1 MRVQKVGAEW
11 RIFVIAAGAPRG
23 AATAADCGLLAVG
36 AIEGKTFQ
44 GEIKYIF
51 DNTDSNAALDY
62 LKGGNSKP
70 NDIDVEAGHKI
81 TITFA
86 PQSATLRDDQGDI
99 SAAGCTEH
107 HGLFGRFT
115 ERRKRELVCR
125 RCVRTRQS
133 VASEHSEVCVAVVSP
148 TKDRLRDNV
157 SEPLDRACAGCVFA
171 KRKVRPHLIIVAGV
185 FRKNA
190 PKVIFVEH
198 DHVVRTFAPRR
209 TDQALN

>member
-1 MRVQKVGAEW
+1 MKRRQRSIPRPIAIAMRRQVRPDRSKTVKLKLIFVCLAIALAQITPSDAQSISPAGHYTYNRRGQLGEMRVQKAGAEW
-11 RIFVIAAGAPRG
+11 RVFVIAAGAPRG
-23 AATAADCGLLAVG
+23 PATAADCGLLAVG

-51 DNTDSNAALDY
+51 DNTDSKAALDY

-115 ERRKRELVCR
+115 KRRK
-125 RCVRTRQS
+125 
-133 VASEHSEVCVAVVSP
+133 
-148 TKDRLRDNV
+148 
-157 SEPLDRACAGCVFA
+157 
-171 KRKVRPHLIIVAGV
+171 
-185 FRKNA
+185 
-190 PKVIFVEH
+190 
-198 DHVVRTFAPRR
+198 
-209 TDQALN
+209 

>member
-1 MRVQKVGAEW
+1 MKLKLISGCLAIALMQIAPSNAQSVSPAGHYTYNRRGQLGEMRVQKVGAEW

-23 AATAADCGLLAVG
+23 PATAADCGLLAVG

-86 PQSATLRDDQGDI
+86 PQSASYEMIRVTLVQPAALSTTAS
-99 SAAGCTEH
+99 SAASRSAESDSWALADLRGH
-107 HGLFGRFT
+107 PVARPGKPF
-115 ERRKRELVCR
+115 
-125 RCVRTRQS
+125 RC
-133 VASEHSEVCVAVVSP
+133 HP
-148 TKDRLRDNV
+148 
-157 SEPLDRACAGCVFA
+157 
-171 KRKVRPHLIIVAGV
+171 
-185 FRKNA
+185 
-190 PKVIFVEH
+190 PKVW
-198 DHVVRTFAPRR
+198 DS
-209 TDQALN
+209 NW

>member
-1 MRVQKVGAEW
+1 MRNPSRLLVITLRNDMAQGLVGAKG
-11 RIFVIAAGAPRG
+11 RSRVAYLCLGRRGYRPRG
-23 AATAADCGLLAVG
+23 LTAPDCALIAVG

-51 DNTDSNAALDY
+51 DNRDSKAALDY

-99 SAAGCTEH
+99 SAAGCTDH

-115 ERRKRELVCR
+115 KRRK
-125 RCVRTRQS
+125 
-133 VASEHSEVCVAVVSP
+133 
-148 TKDRLRDNV
+148 
-157 SEPLDRACAGCVFA
+157 
-171 KRKVRPHLIIVAGV
+171 
-185 FRKNA
+185 
-190 PKVIFVEH
+190 
-198 DHVVRTFAPRR
+198 
-209 TDQALN
+209 

>member
-1 MRVQKVGAEW
+1 VKLKLIFVGLTIALVQITPSDAQSISPAGHYTYNRRGQLGEMRVQKAGAEW
-11 RIFVIAAGAPRG
+11 RVFVLAAGAPRG
-23 AATAADCGLLAVG
+23 PATAADCGLIAVG

-51 DNTDSNAALDY
+51 DDTDRKAALDY

-86 PQSATLRDDQGDI
+86 PQSATLRDGQGDI

-115 ERRKRELVCR
+115 KRRK
-125 RCVRTRQS
+125 
-133 VASEHSEVCVAVVSP
+133 
-148 TKDRLRDNV
+148 
-157 SEPLDRACAGCVFA
+157 
-171 KRKVRPHLIIVAGV
+171 
-185 FRKNA
+185 
-190 PKVIFVEH
+190 
-198 DHVVRTFAPRR
+198 
-209 TDQALN
+209 

>member
-1 MRVQKVGAEW
+1 MNLKLVFVSLAIALAQITPSNAQSISPAGHYSKKSGGPGEMRVEKSEGGW
-11 RIFVIAAGAPRG
+11 RVFVVAGGVPRPRG
-23 AATAADCGLLAVG
+23 LTAADCGLVAVG

-51 DNTDSNAALDY
+51 DNTDRKAALDY

-115 ERRKRELVCR
+115 KRRK
-125 RCVRTRQS
+125 
-133 VASEHSEVCVAVVSP
+133 
-148 TKDRLRDNV
+148 
-157 SEPLDRACAGCVFA
+157 
-171 KRKVRPHLIIVAGV
+171 
-185 FRKNA
+185 
-190 PKVIFVEH
+190 
-198 DHVVRTFAPRR
+198 
-209 TDQALN
+209 